1 MRSTNQAAQRVQVL
15 VLARQKREASPR
27 PALLYSARYAA
38 SRAMKTKVAAAIYFV
53 ALAAIIVLANIRE
66 TQPLFQPVRNLPM
79 GDKGG
84 HFLLMGGFSLM
95 ANLALGARNVRI
107 RHTNALLGSLIVG
120 AVVFCEEASQILVPG
135 RTFDLMD
142 LAADAAGIWV
152 SGEAAR
158 WLLGRFGRHQGSCN
172 QEKCCKN

>member
-1 MRSTNQAAQRVQVL
+1 
-15 VLARQKREASPR
+15 
-27 PALLYSARYAA
+27 
-38 SRAMKTKVAAAIYFV
+38 MKTKVAAAIYFV

-66 TQPLFQPVRNLPM
+66 TQPLFQPVRDLPM

-95 ANLALGARNVRI
+95 ANLVLGARTVRI
-107 RHTNALLGSLIVG
+107 RHTNVLLGSLIV
-120 AVVFCEEASQILVPG
+120 ATVVFCEEASQILVPG

-152 SGEAAR
+152 FGRAAR
-158 WLLGRFGRHQGSCN
+158 WLSGRFGRRCG
-172 QEKCCKN
+172 KL